1 MDNWTSFLKA
11 NPTAWLLEPDGSTE
25 PSSRAS
31 RLSSTKSQAE
41 GRSRRSLPRKTDG
54 ATRLAQM
61 LLSADGIHF
70 IVGLAVNPE
79 QAADAAGT
87 IPMRRIVIDD
97 LVRDLEAHG
106 KVVSVEYF

>member
-1 MDNWTSFLKA
+1 M
-11 NPTAWLLEPDGSTE
+11 
-25 PSSRAS
+25 
-31 RLSSTKSQAE
+31 RLS
-41 GRSRRSLPRKTDG
+41 
-54 ATRLAQM
+54 QM